1 MEQSV
6 ISAWL
11 LSSHAWGVLFVAL
24 MALEIFM
31 PGAIA
36 GFAGIGALVVSLAI
50 ELGLAD
56 QPEEAL
62 LVWVIATV
70 LSAVVLWKP
79 LRRRALG
86 RDTSDA
92 EEGIEPF
99 VNDLGE
105 VLDAPL
111 SRSGGTIRLHG
122 ARMKAVLSDDADVDE
137 VAVGASVKVLGK
149 DDAQRF
155 VVIPS

>member
-1 MEQSV
+1 MDDPMMSE
-6 ISAWL
+6 WL

-36 GFAGIGALVVSLAI
+36 GFAGLGALVVSLAI
-50 ELGLAD
+50 EFGLAD
-56 QPEEAL
+56 EPEEAL

-70 LSAVVLWKP
+70 LSAIALWKP
-79 LRRRALG
+79 LRRRAMG

-105 VLDAPL
+105 VLEEPL
-111 SRSGGTIRLHG
+111 SRGGGIIRLHG
-122 ARMKAVLSDDADVDE
+122 ARMKAVLSEDAALE
-137 VAVGASVKVLGK
+137 SVAVGATVKVTGK
-149 DDAQRF
+149 DESQRF
-155 VVIPS
+155 VVIPN